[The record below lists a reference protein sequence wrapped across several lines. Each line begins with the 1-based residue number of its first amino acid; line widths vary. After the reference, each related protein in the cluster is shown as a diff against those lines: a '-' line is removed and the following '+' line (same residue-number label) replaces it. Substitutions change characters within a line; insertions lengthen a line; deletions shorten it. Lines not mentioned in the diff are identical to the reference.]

1 MRMERWQEI
10 ESVLHA
16 ALEVEDSE
24 RDGFLSKTCD
34 GDPDLLE
41 EVRSLLESLD
51 QAGSFLEGSATE
63 QLPDWPAELAD
74 SPETGRRVGPYR
86 LLEEIGQG
94 GMSTVYLAV
103 RDDREYQQRVAV
115 KLIKRGLDTDSVLR
129 RFRNERQILASLDH
143 PNIANLYDGGTAGDG
158 RPYFVMELIEGTCID
173 DFCDRR
179 RLSVVERI
187 ELMRQVCSA
196 VYYAHKNL
204 VVHRDIKPGN
214 ILVTDDG
221 VPKLL
226 DFGIAKLLDP
236 ESFPQT
242 VEKTRTTLRPMTPK
256 YASPEQL
263 AGQRITTASDVY
275 SLGML
280 LAKLL
285 TGRLP
290 GERASGSADRSPR
303 TENGPA
309 GGRLSGDLEK
319 IVAMALRE
327 EPERRYDSVEQLSE
341 DLGRYLEGRPVRAQ
355 RDTFGYRA
363 GKFLR
368 RQKIAVALTA
378 AFLLLVAGF
387 LADRVRQAQETARQ
401 RDRAELERD
410 RAEQVSTLLFDLFA
424 SFDPVEARGD
434 TVTAR
439 ELLQRGAQRVEGE
452 LADQP
457 LVQASA
463 FDTIGKV
470 YQGLG
475 LYDQALPLL
484 DRALGLRRA
493 ELGEDHLEVAA
504 SLATL
509 GSLASTMADYPRS
522 EELHRQALAIQRQ
535 RHGEQHLEVAATLT
549 ALTLALLRQGRYE
562 EARSHQQEALDIQR
576 PLLDGDDP
584 ALATSLSNLGHVLF
598 EQGDVQ
604 AAEELSRE
612 ALEIRR
618 RILGDDHPDVASN
631 LHNLAVALARQ
642 GDFEGAEPLMR
653 EALAV
658 RHKILGEKHPDV
670 ASVLHGLGS
679 LLTRTGDLEEA
690 EELMRRALA
699 MRRELLGENHVDLA
713 KNLSALASL
722 LRVRGDLEAAAA
734 HYREALEIGYRT
746 IGRGHPGQ
754 AYALLELG
762 QILVQ
767 LDKAREALPVLQEA
781 YEIRRRAL
789 PEASPLTALAATE
802 LGSCLTALERYPEAE
817 GYLLEGYRLLGQ
829 ELNGARHGSRRP
841 RDLLVALYEAWG
853 KPRQADKYRASPG
866 ESGAGGDPSP
876 EQSSGRQRTANPGT
890 RPG

>member
-1 MRMERWQEI
+1 MNPERWQEI
-10 ESVLHA
+10 ETVLHA
-16 ALEVEDSE
+16 ALEVDE
-24 RDGFLSKTCD
+24 RKRVGFLNKTCS

-41 EVRSLLESLD
+41 QVRSLLESLG
-51 QAGSFLEGSATE
+51 QAGDFLEGAAAE
-63 QLPDWPAELAD
+63 LHPDWPAQLAEGSD
-74 SPETGRRVGPYR
+74 TRRRVGPYK
-86 LLEEIGQG
+86 LLGEIGQG

-103 RDDREYQQRVAV
+103 RDDREYEQRVAI

-143 PNIANLYDGGTAGDG
+143 PNIARLYDGGTADDG
-158 RPYFVMELIEGTCID
+158 RPYFVMELIEGTSLD
-173 DFCDRR
+173 DFCDHR

-187 ELMRQVCSA
+187 ELVRQVSSA
-196 VYYAHKNL
+196 VHYAHKNL

-236 ESFPQT
+236 ESFSQT
-242 VEKTRTTLRPMTPK
+242 VDTTRPTMRPMTPR

-263 AGQRITTASDVY
+263 AGQQITTASDVY
-275 SLGML
+275 SLGVL

-285 TGRLP
+285 TGSVPGEWDAGSADSSCSALPEPESAPPCGRLP
-290 GERASGSADRSPR
+290 G
-303 TENGPA
+303 
-309 GGRLSGDLEK
+309 DLET

-327 EPERRYDSVEQLSE
+327 EPERRYDSVEQLSD

-355 RDTFGYRA
+355 RDTLGYRA

-368 RQKIAVALTA
+368 RQKVAVAVAA

-387 LADRVRQAQETARQ
+387 LADRVRQVQETVRQ

-410 RAEQVSTLLFDLFA
+410 RAEQVSALLFDLFA
-424 SFDPVEARGD
+424 SFDPAEARGE

-439 ELLQRGAQRVEGE
+439 ELLQRGALRVETE

-457 LVQASA
+457 LVQAAA

-475 LYDQALPLL
+475 LYDQALPLF
-484 DRALGLRRA
+484 DGALELRRA

-504 SLATL
+504 SLAAL
-509 GSLASTMADYPRS
+509 GSLAAASADYPRS
-522 EELHRQALAIQRQ
+522 EELHRRALAIQRHQ
-535 RHGEQHLEVAATLT
+535 YGDEHPEVAATLT

-562 EARSHQQEALDIQR
+562 EARGHQQEALEIQR
-576 PLLDGDDP
+576 QVLDEDDP
-584 ALATSLSNLGHVLF
+584 ALATSLCTLGHVLF
-598 EQGDVQ
+598 EQGEAR
-604 AAEELSRE
+604 AAEELCRE

-618 RILGDDHPDVASN
+618 RALGNDHPEVASS
-631 LHNLAVALARQ
+631 LFNLAIALARQ

-653 EALAV
+653 EALAIRRKV
-658 RHKILGEKHPDV
+658 FGEEHPDV
-670 ASVLHGLGS
+670 ASVLHGLGM
-679 LLTRTGDLEEA
+679 LLVQTGGMEEA
-690 EELMRRALA
+690 EGLLRRALA

-713 KNLSALASL
+713 KNLSTLASL
-722 LRVRGDLEAAAA
+722 LRKRGDLEAAAA
-734 HYREALEIGYRT
+734 LYREALDIGHRA

-762 QILVQ
+762 QILMSLGRVG
-767 LDKAREALPVLQEA
+767 EAEPVLREA

-802 LGSCLTALERYPEAE
+802 LGRCLTALERYPEAE
-817 GYLLEGYRLLGQ
+817 AFLLEGHRLAAP
-829 ELNGARHGSRRP
+829 EVAGAV
-841 RDLLVALYEAWG
+841 D
-853 KPRQADKYRASPG
+853 
-866 ESGAGGDPSP
+866 
-876 EQSSGRQRTANPGT
+876 
-890 RPG
+890 

>member
-1 MRMERWQEI
+1 MRAERWQEI

-16 ALEVEDSE
+16 ALEVEESE
-24 RDGFLSKTCD
+24 RGGYLSQTCV

-41 EVRSLLESLD
+41 QVRSLLESLD
-51 QAGSFLEGSATE
+51 QAGSFLEGSAAE
-63 QLPDWPAELAD
+63 QLPDWPVQLAD
-74 SPETGRRVGPYR
+74 SPETGRQVGPYR

-103 RDDREYQQRVAV
+103 RDDRVYEQRVAV

-129 RFRNERQILASLDH
+129 RFCNERQILASLDH
-143 PNIANLYDGGTAGDG
+143 SNIANLYDGGTAVDG
-158 RPYFVMELIEGTCID
+158 RPYFVMELIEGTRID
-173 DFCDRR
+173 DFCDHRW
-179 RLSVVERI
+179 LSMVERI
-187 ELMRQVCSA
+187 ELVRQVCSA
-196 VYYAHKNL
+196 VHYAHKNL

-242 VEKTRTTLRPMTPK
+242 VEKTRTTQRPMTPK

-275 SLGML
+275 ALGML

-290 GERASGSADRSPR
+290 GEQATGLADRSRSASLGAEGRP
-303 TENGPA
+303 P

-341 DLGRYLEGRPVRAQ
+341 DLGRYLEGRPVRAR

-368 RQKIAVALTA
+368 RQKIAVALAA

-410 RAEQVSTLLFDLFA
+410 RAEQVSALLFDLFA

-439 ELLQRGAQRVEGE
+439 ELLRRGAQKVEGE

-484 DRALGLRRA
+484 DRALRLRRV

-509 GSLASTMADYPRS
+509 GSLASTMTDYPRS
-522 EELHRQALAIQRQ
+522 EELHRQALEIRRQ
-535 RHGEQHLEVAATLT
+535 RHGEEHLEVAATLT
-549 ALTLALLRQGRYE
+549 ALTMALLRQGRYE

-576 PLLDGDDP
+576 QLLDGDDP

-598 EQGDVQ
+598 EQGDAQ

-612 ALEIRR
+612 ALEMRR
-618 RILGDDHPDVASN
+618 RVLGEDHPDVASN
-631 LHNLAVALARQ
+631 LHNLAGALARQ

-653 EALAV
+653 EALAI
-658 RHKILGEKHPDV
+658 RQKILGEHHPDV
-670 ASVLHGLGS
+670 ASVLHGLG
-679 LLTRTGDLEEA
+679 LLLSRTGDLEEA
-690 EELMRRALA
+690 EVLLRRALA
-699 MRRELLGENHVDLA
+699 MRRELFGENHVDLA

-722 LRVRGDLEAAAA
+722 LRTRGDLEVAAAL
-734 HYREALEIGYRT
+734 YREALEIGYRA

-781 YEIRRRAL
+781 YEVRRRAL

-802 LGSCLTALERYPEAE
+802 LGSCFTALERYSEAE
-817 GYLLEGYRLLGQ
+817 GYLLEGFRLLGQ
-829 ELNGARHGSRRP
+829 EPQGTRRGSRRP
-841 RDLLVALYEAWG
+841 RDLLVALYEAWD
-853 KPRQADKYRASPG
+853 KPRQADKYRATG
-866 ESGAGGDPSP
+866 NDE
-876 EQSSGRQRTANPGT
+876 RR
-890 RPG
+890 